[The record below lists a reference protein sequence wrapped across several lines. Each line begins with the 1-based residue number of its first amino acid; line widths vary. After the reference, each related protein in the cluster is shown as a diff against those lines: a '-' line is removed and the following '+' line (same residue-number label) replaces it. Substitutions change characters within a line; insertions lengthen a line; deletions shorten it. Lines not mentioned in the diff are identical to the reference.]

1 MGKRLLAG
9 FLAMCLL
16 LGGCSADRGGSDSL
30 IEESSSVEMHTV
42 TCWITNN
49 GHLMDVQ
56 ISVPLSWE
64 VSQEKN
70 WNLETDG
77 KTVVEFKLHSYVS
90 KPMDISD
97 YDWSRQDAEYME
109 RQDLIE
115 AGDLE
120 IDGMSG
126 R

>member
-16 LGGCSADRGGSDSL
+16 LGGCSANRGSSASL
-30 IEESSSVEMHTV
+30 VDGSSSDEMHTV
-42 TCWITNN
+42 ICWIANN

-70 WNLETDG
+70 WKQTG
-77 KTVVEFKLHSYVS
+77 K
-90 KPMDISD
+90 P
-97 YDWSRQDAEYME
+97 WWNSRSTLMPACQW
-109 RQDLIE
+109 I
-115 AGDLE
+115 
-120 IDGMSG
+120 
-126 R
+126 